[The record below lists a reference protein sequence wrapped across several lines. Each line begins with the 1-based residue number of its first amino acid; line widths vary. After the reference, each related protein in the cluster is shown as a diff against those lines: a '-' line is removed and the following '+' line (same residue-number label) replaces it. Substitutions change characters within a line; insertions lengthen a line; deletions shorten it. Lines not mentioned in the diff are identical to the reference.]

1 MDFSILAEAFE
12 KLEVMDSRLA
22 MTDILA
28 DLFKQVK
35 NDEIKRVI
43 YLLQGRVAPSFVPTE
58 IGMGEKFVEQAIALS
73 SGYKMQEVEKK
84 FRDMGDLGLVA
95 EALLSKKTQR
105 SLFSKK
111 LEVAEVYSVFYKIA
125 TVAGAGS
132 QDMKIKLL
140 AQLLNNSGPKEA
152 KFLARIPLGML
163 RLGIGDPTI
172 LDAFSVKMGG
182 DKKLR
187 EPLERAY
194 NLCSDLG
201 EVAEVLWKCGMKGI
215 MKFKIR
221 PGSPIRPA
229 LAERLPSAEEI
240 IEKLGKC
247 AIEAKY
253 DGFRIQASKSGKN
266 VQLFSRRQE
275 NTTHMF
281 PEIVRAISELP
292 QKEMIIEGEALSYNE
307 HSGEYYPFQTT
318 IQRKRKHDV
327 GEMAKE
333 FPLNLFVFDVLYA
346 GGKDYTEE
354 PFEKRRKI
362 LEKMIKPGKV
372 LKHSEMIISD
382 KAEEL
387 DEFFHD
393 CISRGLEGI
402 IAKDLHAPYVAGA
415 RKFAWIKLK
424 RSYKGE
430 LSDTIDVVIV
440 GYYKGAGIRAKF
452 GFGGFLGAVY
462 DEKEDMFKTIT
473 KCGSGFTEEQMVKL
487 RDILDKIKLK
497 NKPARVDSL
506 LEPHVWTEPKYVVS
520 IMADEITE
528 SPMHT
533 AGRKKDTGY
542 ALRFPRM
549 VSWIREDKKPED
561 ATTVEE
567 IIKMYKQQKRVPL
580 EDQLP

>member
-1 MDFSILAEAFE
+1 MDFAILSEAFE
-12 KLEVMDSRLA
+12 NLEKTDSRLA

-28 DLFKQVK
+28 DLFKKVSAS
-35 NDEIKRVI
+35 EIKQVI
-43 YLLQGRVAPSFVPTE
+43 YLLQGRVVPPFIPIE
-58 IGMGEKFVEQAIALS
+58 IGMGEKFVEQAISLA
-73 SGYKMQEVEKK
+73 SGYKMSEVEKK
-84 FRDMGDLGLVA
+84 FREAGDLGLVA
-95 EALLSKKTQR
+95 EALLTKKTQR

-125 TVAGAGS
+125 TVSGAGS

-140 AQLLNNSGPKEA
+140 TQLLNNSGPKEA

-201 EVAEVLWKCGMKGI
+201 LVAEVLWKDGMKGI
-215 MKFKIR
+215 EKFKIKA
-221 PGSPIRPA
+221 GNPIRPA

-247 AIEAKY
+247 AAEAKY
-253 DGFRIQASKSGKN
+253 DGFRIQVHRSGKN

-281 PEIVRAISELP
+281 PEIVKAVSQLP
-292 QKEMIIEGEALSYNE
+292 QKELIMEGEALSYNE
-307 HSGEYYPFQTT
+307 ETAEYYPFQMT

-333 FPLNLFVFDVLYA
+333 YPLKLFIFDVLYA
-346 GGKDYTEE
+346 DGKDYTEE
-354 PFEKRRKI
+354 PFEKRRK
-362 LEKMIKPGKV
+362 LVEKIVKPGKV
-372 LKHSEMIISD
+372 LMHSEMIVTD
-382 KAEEL
+382 KADRL

-393 CISRGLEGI
+393 CVSRGLEGI

-430 LSDTIDVVIV
+430 LSDTIDVTIV
-440 GYYKGAGIRAKF
+440 GYYRGTGIRAKF
-452 GFGGFLGAVY
+452 GFGGFLGVVY

-473 KCGSGFTEEQMVKL
+473 KCGSGFSEEQMVRL
-487 RDILDKIKLK
+487 REMLEKIRVKS
-497 NKPARVDSL
+497 KPARVDSL
-506 LEPHVWTEPKYVVS
+506 LEPHVWVEPKYVVS

-533 AGRKKDTGY
+533 AGKKKDTGY

-567 IIKMYKQQKRVPL
+567 IIKMYKQQKRVVL
-580 EDQLP
+580 EDQV

>member
-1 MDFSILAEAFE
+1 
-12 KLEVMDSRLA
+12 

-28 DLFKQVK
+28 SLFEQVPAS
-35 NDEIKRVI
+35 EIKRVI
-43 YLLQGRVAPSFVPTE
+43 YLLQGRVAPSFIATE
-58 IGMGEKFVEQAIALS
+58 IGMGEKFVEQAICLA
-73 SGYKMQEVEKK
+73 SGYKIGEVEKK
-84 FRDMGDLGLVA
+84 FRELGDLGLVA
-95 EALLSKKTQR
+95 EELHAKKTQR

-111 LEVAEVYSVFYKIA
+111 LEVTEVYSVFYKIA
-125 TVAGAGS
+125 TASGAGS

-140 AQLLNNSGPKEA
+140 TQLLNNAGPIEA
-152 KFLARIPLGML
+152 KFLVRIPLGML

-172 LDAFSVKMGG
+172 IDSFSVKTGG

-187 EPLERAY
+187 EPIERAY

-201 EVAEVLWKCGMKGI
+201 LVAETLWKEGMTGVR
-215 MKFKIR
+215 KFKIKA
-221 PGSPIRPA
+221 GSPVRPA

-240 IEKLGKC
+240 IDKLGRC

-253 DGFRIQASKSGKN
+253 DGFRIQAQKSGKT

-281 PEIVRAISELP
+281 PEIVRAIAELP
-292 QKEMIIEGEALSYNE
+292 QKELIIEGEALSYNE
-307 HSGEYYPFQTT
+307 ETAEYYPFQMT

-327 GEMAKE
+327 SEMAKE
-333 FPLNLFVFDVLYA
+333 FPLNLFVFDVLSVD
-346 GGKDYTEE
+346 GKDLTKE
-354 PFEKRRKI
+354 PFEKRRKM
-362 LEKMIKPGKV
+362 LERIIKPGKV
-372 LKHSEMIISD
+372 LKQSELIITG
-382 KAEEL
+382 KADEL

-402 IAKDLHAPYVAGA
+402 IAKDLKAPYTAGA

-430 LSDTIDVVIV
+430 LSDTIDVTIV
-440 GYYKGAGIRAKF
+440 GYYRGAGARAKF
-452 GFGGFLGAVY
+452 GFGGFLAAVY

-473 KCGSGFTEEQMVKL
+473 KCGSGFTEEQMVRLKEK
-487 RDILDKIKLK
+487 LDKIKVK
-497 NKPARVDSL
+497 SKPARVDSL

-520 IMADEITE
+520 LMADEITE

-561 ATTVEE
+561 STTVEE
-567 IIKMYKQQKRVPL
+567 IVKMYKQQKRVPL
-580 EDQLP
+580 EEQL

>member
-1 MDFSILAEAFE
+1 
-12 KLEVMDSRLA
+12 
-22 MTDILA
+22 
-28 DLFKQVK
+28 
-35 NDEIKRVI
+35 
-43 YLLQGRVAPSFVPTE
+43 
-58 IGMGEKFVEQAIALS
+58 
-73 SGYKMQEVEKK
+73 
-84 FRDMGDLGLVA
+84 
-95 EALLSKKTQR
+95 
-105 SLFSKK
+105 
-111 LEVAEVYSVFYKIA
+111 
-125 TVAGAGS
+125 
-132 QDMKIKLL
+132 MKIKLL
-140 AQLLNNSGPKEA
+140 TQLLNNSTPLEA

-201 EVAEVLWKCGMKGI
+201 LVAEVLWKGGMKGI
-215 MKFKIR
+215 EKFKIKA
-221 PGSPIRPA
+221 GNPIRSA

-247 AIEAKY
+247 AVEAKY
-253 DGFRIQASKSGKN
+253 DGFRIQVHRSGKN

-281 PEIVRAISELP
+281 PEIVKAVSQLP
-292 QKEMIIEGEALSYNE
+292 QKELIMEGEALSYNE
-307 HSGEYYPFQTT
+307 ETAEYYPFQMT

-333 FPLNLFVFDVLYA
+333 YPLKLFIFDVLYA
-346 GGKDYTEE
+346 DGKDYTEE
-354 PFEKRRKI
+354 PFEKRRK
-362 LEKMIKPGKV
+362 LVEKIVKPGKV
-372 LKHSEMIISD
+372 LMHSEMIVTD
-382 KAEEL
+382 KADRL

-393 CISRGLEGI
+393 CVSRGLEGI

-430 LSDTIDVVIV
+430 LSDTIDVTIV
-440 GYYKGAGIRAKF
+440 GYYRGTGIRAKF

-473 KCGSGFTEEQMVKL
+473 KCGSGFSEEQMVKL
-487 RDILDKIKLK
+487 RELLEKIKVK
-497 NKPARVDSL
+497 SKPARVDSL

-533 AGRKKDTGY
+533 AGRKRDTGY

-549 VSWIREDKKPED
+549 VNWIREDKKPED

-567 IIKMYKQQKRVPL
+567 IVKMYKQQKRVVL
-580 EDQLP
+580 EDQV

>member
-1 MDFSILAEAFE
+1 MDFAILSEAFE
-12 KLEVMDSRLA
+12 KLEKTDSRLA

-28 DLFKQVK
+28 ELFKRVPTA
-35 NDEIKRVI
+35 EVKRVI
-43 YLLQGRVAPSFVPTE
+43 YLLQGRVVPPFIPIE
-58 IGMGEKFVEQAIALS
+58 IGMGEKFVEQAIALA
-73 SGYKMQEVEKK
+73 SGYKMDDVEKK
-84 FRDMGDLGLVA
+84 FRETGDLGLVA
-95 EALLSKKTQR
+95 ESLLTKKTQR

-111 LEVAEVYSVFYKIA
+111 LEVTEVYSVFYKIA
-125 TVAGAGS
+125 TASGSGS

-140 AQLLNNSGPKEA
+140 TQLLNNSSPLEA
-152 KFLARIPLGML
+152 KFLVRIPLGML

-172 LDAFSVKMGG
+172 LDSFSVKMGG

-201 EVAEVLWKCGMKGI
+201 LVAEVLWKEGLAGI
-215 MKFKIR
+215 KKFKIKA
-221 PGSPIRPA
+221 GNPIRPA

-240 IEKLGKC
+240 IDKLGKC
-247 AIEAKY
+247 AVEAKY
-253 DGFRIQASKSGKN
+253 DGFRIQVHKSGKS

-281 PEIVRAISELP
+281 PEVVKAVSELP
-292 QKEMIIEGEALSYNE
+292 MKEFIMEGEALSYNE
-307 HSGEYYPFQTT
+307 ETAEYYPFQMT
-318 IQRKRKHDV
+318 IQRKRKHGVDSA
-327 GEMAKE
+327 AKE
-333 FPLNLFVFDVLYA
+333 YPLKLFIFDVLYA
-346 GGKDYTEE
+346 DGKDYTGE
-354 PFEKRRKI
+354 PFEKRRKA
-362 LEKMIKPGKV
+362 LEKIVKPGKV
-372 LKHSEMIISD
+372 LMHSEMIITD
-382 KAEEL
+382 KADRL

-393 CISRGLEGI
+393 CVSRGLEGI
-402 IAKDLHAPYVAGA
+402 IAKDLHSPYVAGA

-430 LSDTIDVVIV
+430 LSDTIDVTIV
-440 GYYKGAGIRAKF
+440 GYYKGTGARTQF

-462 DEKEDMFKTIT
+462 DEKDDMFKTIT
-473 KCGSGFTEEQMVKL
+473 KCGSGFSEEQMVKL
-487 RDILDKIKLK
+487 RDLLEKIKVK

-506 LEPHVWTEPKYVVS
+506 VEPHVWTEPKYVVS

-549 VSWIREDKKPED
+549 TGWIREDKKPED
-561 ATTVEE
+561 STTVEE
-567 IIKMYKQQKRVPL
+567 IVKMYKQQKRVVL
-580 EDQLP
+580 EDQV